1 MPQRIAGVSPG
12 SLAARSGIKAGETL
26 ISINRTPVLDL
37 VDYQFLTARPSLEL
51 LLEDNA
57 GAQRTVHI
65 HKHTEDA
72 LGLTLE
78 SSLMSCPKTCA
89 NHCMFCFI
97 EQMPPGM
104 RPSLYVRDDDWRLS
118 LMAGNFVTLTNLPK
132 AEMDRMIERKASPI
146 YISVQ
151 TTNGELRKKMLSHI
165 HADRIMEHLRRF
177 ADNGMSFHCQVVLCP
192 EINDGPELTR
202 TLTDLAS
209 LAPHALT
216 VALVPVGLTK
226 FREHLYPLRPY
237 TREEALAVVQ
247 EAERFQR
254 EMLAKHG
261 TRFVFPSD
269 EFYQIAGLPIP
280 EPDAYEDFP
289 QFENGVG
296 LLSRLRDEF
305 REAARLAERFDPD
318 GEEIV
323 PRRVVMA
330 TGVSVAPFM
339 QSLLD
344 EHPIPGVQITIHP
357 IVNRFFGE
365 TVTVSGLITGQ
376 DLVAQL
382 QGVEADEVLITES
395 MLREGEDIFLDD
407 MTLTQ
412 AQEALGVRIHPVPDD
427 GADLLDALRGTEEYT
442 HG

>member
-1 MPQRIAGVSPG
+1 MSQRIVSVFPN
-12 SLAARSGIKAGETL
+12 SLAAKHGITEGETL

-37 VDYQFLTARPSLEL
+37 VDYQYLTARPSLEI
-51 LLEDNA
+51 LLENA
-57 GAQRTVHI
+57 RSEQRVIHI
-65 HKHTEDA
+65 HKRIEDS

-132 AEMDRMIERKASPI
+132 QEMDRMIERKASPI
-146 YISVQ
+146 YVSVH
-151 TTNGELRKKMLSHI
+151 TTNGELRNRMLSHV

-177 ADNGMSFHCQVVLCP
+177 AEHNMSFHCQVVLCP
-192 EINDGPELTR
+192 GINDGAELDR
-202 TLTDLAS
+202 TLSDLAS

-216 VALVPVGLTK
+216 VALVPVGLTRY
-226 FREHLYPLRPY
+226 REHLYPLRPY
-237 TREEALAVVQ
+237 TREEAQQVLNQAH
-247 EAERFQR
+247 AFQQR
-254 EMLAKHG
+254 MLKEHG

-269 EFYQIAGLPIP
+269 EFYQIAAHPLP
-280 EPDAYEDFP
+280 DTDSYEDFP

-296 LLSRLRDEF
+296 LLTRLKDEF
-305 REAARLAERFDPD
+305 ETACRLDPD
-318 GEEIV
+318 DSNARA
-323 PRRVVMA
+323 RRVIMA
-330 TGVSVAPFM
+330 TGTSVAPFM
-339 QSLLD
+339 RELIQA
-344 EHPIPGVQITIHP
+344 HPIHGVHITVKP
-357 IVNRFFGE
+357 IINRFFGE

-382 QGVEADEVLITES
+382 KGEEADEILITES

-407 MTLTQ
+407 MTLEQ
-412 AQEALGVRIHPVPDD
+412 AQEELGICITPVPDD
-427 GADLLDALRGTEEYT
+427 GADLLYALRGTED
-442 HG
+442 

>member
-1 MPQRIAGVSPG
+1 MSQRIVGVFPG
-12 SLAARSGIKAGETL
+12 SLAAHHGIKPGDTL

-37 VDYQFLTARPSLEL
+37 VDYQYLTARPSLEIL
-51 LLEDNA
+51 IEGENSET
-57 GAQRTVHI
+57 RTVRI
-65 HKHTEDA
+65 HKHTEDS

-146 YISVQ
+146 YVSVH
-151 TTNGELRKKMLSHI
+151 TTNGELRNKMLKHI
-165 HADRIMEHLRRF
+165 HADRIMEHLTRF
-177 ADNGMSFHCQVVLCP
+177 ADNHMSFHCQVVLCP
-192 EINDGPELTR
+192 GINDGPELDR
-202 TLTDLAS
+202 TLSDLAS
-209 LAPHALT
+209 LAPYALT

-226 FREHLYPLRPY
+226 YREHLYPLRPY
-237 TREEALAVVQ
+237 TQEEAHKVVQ
-247 EAERFQR
+247 QAEAFQKC
-254 EMLAKHG
+254 MLEKHG

-280 EPDAYEDFP
+280 DAESYEDFP

-296 LLSRLRDEF
+296 LLARLRDEF
-305 REAARLAERFDPD
+305 ETAMRLDPD
-318 GEEIV
+318 ESENRR
-323 PRRVVMA
+323 RRVIMA
-330 TGVSVAPFM
+330 TGTSVAPFM
-339 QSLLD
+339 RDLLD
-344 EHPIPGVQITIHP
+344 RNPIPGVEIAICP
-357 IVNRFFGE
+357 IINRFFGE

-376 DLVAQL
+376 DLIDQL
-382 QGVEADEVLITES
+382 KGKEADEILITES

-407 MTLTQ
+407 MTLDQ
-412 AQEALGVRIHPVPDD
+412 AQEALGIRIRPVADD
-427 GADLLDALRGTEEYT
+427 GADLLYALRGTED
-442 HG
+442 

>member
-1 MPQRIAGVSPG
+1 MSQRIVSVFPG
-12 SLAARSGIKAGETL
+12 SLAARSGIRAGETL

-37 VDYQFLTARPSLEL
+37 VDYQYLTARPSLEL
-51 LLEDNA
+51 LLEDDDK
-57 GAQRTVHI
+57 AQHTVHI
-65 HKHTEDA
+65 RKLIEEP

-132 AEMDRMIERKASPI
+132 QEMDRMIERRASPL
-146 YISVQ
+146 YISVH
-151 TTNGELRKKMLSHI
+151 TTNGELRKKMLHHI
-165 HADRIMEHLRRF
+165 HADRIMEHLHRF
-177 ADNGMSFHCQVVLCP
+177 AENGMSFHCQVVLCP
-192 EINDGPELTR
+192 GINDGPELDR
-202 TLTDLAS
+202 TLGDLAS

-216 VALVPVGLTK
+216 VALVPVGLTRY
-226 FREHLYPLRPY
+226 REHLYPLRPY
-237 TREEALAVVQ
+237 TREEAEQVIRQA
-247 EAERFQR
+247 EAFQQR
-254 EMLAKHG
+254 LLSAIG

-269 EFYQIAGLPIP
+269 EFYQIAEHPLP
-280 EPDAYEDFP
+280 DVDSYEDFP

-296 LLSRLRDEF
+296 LLCRLRDEF
-305 REAARLAERFDPD
+305 ETALRLDPD
-318 GEEIV
+318 DSAAV
-323 PRRVVMA
+323 SRRVIMA
-330 TGVSVAPFM
+330 TGTSVAPFM
-339 QSLLD
+339 RELVSA
-344 EHPIPGVQITIHP
+344 HPIPGVQIAVKP

-382 QGVEADEVLITES
+382 RDEEADEILITAS

-407 MTLTQ
+407 MTLDQ
-412 AQEALGVRIHPVPDD
+412 AQSALGIRITPVPDD
-427 GADLLDALRGTEEYT
+427 GADLLYALRGTEE
-442 HG
+442 

>member
-1 MPQRIAGVSPG
+1 MSQRIVSVFPG
-12 SLAARSGIKAGETL
+12 SLAARSGIRAGETL

-37 VDYQFLTARPSLEL
+37 VDYQYLTARPSLEL
-51 LLEDNA
+51 LLEDDDK
-57 GAQRTVHI
+57 AQHTVHI
-65 HKHTEDA
+65 RKLIEEP

-132 AEMDRMIERKASPI
+132 QEMDRMIERRASPL
-146 YISVQ
+146 YISVH
-151 TTNGELRKKMLSHI
+151 TTNGELRKKMLHHI
-165 HADRIMEHLRRF
+165 HADRIMEHLHRF
-177 ADNGMSFHCQVVLCP
+177 AENGMSFHCQVVLCP
-192 EINDGPELTR
+192 GINDGPELDR
-202 TLTDLAS
+202 TLGDLAS

-216 VALVPVGLTK
+216 VALVPVGLTRY
-226 FREHLYPLRPY
+226 REHLYPLRPY
-237 TREEALAVVQ
+237 TREEAEQVIRQA
-247 EAERFQR
+247 EAFQQR
-254 EMLAKHG
+254 LLPAIG

-269 EFYQIAGLPIP
+269 EFYQIAEHPLP
-280 EPDAYEDFP
+280 DVDSYEDFP

-296 LLSRLRDEF
+296 LLCRLRDEF
-305 REAARLAERFDPD
+305 ETALRLDPD
-318 GEEIV
+318 DSAAV
-323 PRRVVMA
+323 SRRVIMA
-330 TGVSVAPFM
+330 TGTSVAPFM
-339 QSLLD
+339 RELVSA
-344 EHPIPGVQITIHP
+344 HPIPGVQIAVKP

-382 QGVEADEVLITES
+382 RDEEADEILITAS

-407 MTLTQ
+407 MTLDQ
-412 AQEALGVRIHPVPDD
+412 AQSALGIRITPVPDD
-427 GADLLDALRGTEEYT
+427 GADLLYALRGTEE
-442 HG
+442 

>member
-1 MPQRIAGVSPG
+1 MSQRVVSVFPG
-12 SLAARSGIKAGETL
+12 SLAARYGIHAGETL

-37 VDYQFLTARPSLEL
+37 VDYQYLTARPSLEI
-51 LLEDNA
+51 LLEAQD
-57 GAQRTVHI
+57 GTQRTIHVH
-65 HKHTEDA
+65 KRTEDP

-132 AEMDRMIERKASPI
+132 HEMDRMIERKASPI
-146 YISVQ
+146 YVSVH
-151 TTNGELRKKMLSHI
+151 TTNGELRNRMLQHV

-192 EINDGPELTR
+192 GINDGAELDR
-202 TLTDLAS
+202 TLRDLAS

-226 FREHLYPLRPY
+226 YREHLYPLRPY
-237 TREEALAVVQ
+237 TKEEAAQVVRQ
-247 EAERFQR
+247 AHAFQL
-254 EMLAKHG
+254 EMLEKHN

-269 EFYQIAGLPIP
+269 EFYQIAGIPLPDT
-280 EPDAYEDFP
+280 ESYEDFP

-296 LLSRLRDEF
+296 LLTRLRDEF
-305 REAARLAERFDPD
+305 ETALRLDPD
-318 GEEIV
+318 HSEAV
-323 PRRVVMA
+323 PRRVIMA
-330 TGVSVAPFM
+330 TGTSVAPFM
-339 QSLLD
+339 RELTQKN
-344 EHPIPGVQITIHP
+344 PIPGVEITIKP
-357 IVNRFFGE
+357 IINRFFGE

-382 QGVEADEVLITES
+382 KGAEADEILITES

-407 MTLTQ
+407 MTLST
-412 AQEALGVRIHPVPDD
+412 AQEELGIRITPVPDD
-427 GADLLDALRGTEEYT
+427 GADLLYALRGTEV
-442 HG
+442 

>member
-1 MPQRIAGVSPG
+1 MPQRIVRVAPG
-12 SLAARSGIKAGETL
+12 SLAERSGIAPGETL

-37 VDYQFLTARPSLEL
+37 VDYQYLTARPSLDL
-51 LLEDNA
+51 LLEDTS
-57 GAQRTVHI
+57 GAQRGVHI
-65 HKHTEDA
+65 HKRIEEP

-89 NHCMFCFI
+89 NHCVFCFI

-118 LMAGNFVTLTNLPK
+118 LMAGNFVTLTNLP
-132 AEMDRMIERKASPI
+132 AREMDRIVERRASPL
-146 YISVQ
+146 YISVH
-151 TTNGELRKKMLSHI
+151 TTNGELRKQMLNHI

-177 ADNGMSFHCQVVLCP
+177 ADNHISFHCQIVLCP
-192 EINDGPELTR
+192 GINDGAELDR

-216 VALVPVGLTK
+216 VALVPVGLTRY
-226 FREHLYPLRPY
+226 REHLYPLRPY
-237 TREEALAVVQ
+237 TQA
-247 EAERFQR
+247 EAERVITQAEAFQK
-254 EMLAKHG
+254 EMLTRHG

-269 EFYQIAGLPIP
+269 EFYQIARHPLPD
-280 EPDAYEDFP
+280 PDSYEDFP

-296 LLSRLRDEF
+296 LLVRLKDEF
-305 REAARLAERFDPD
+305 ETAARLDPD
-318 GEEIV
+318 ETDNL

-330 TGVSVAPFM
+330 TGTSVAPFM
-339 QSLLD
+339 RELIAS
-344 EHPIPGVQITIHP
+344 HPVAGVDIEVRP

-382 QGVEADEVLITES
+382 CGVQADEILITKS
-395 MLREGEDIFLDD
+395 MLREGEDVFLDD
-407 MTLTQ
+407 MTLTE
-412 AQEALGVRIHPVPDD
+412 AQQALGIRITPVPDD
-427 GADLLDALRGTEEYT
+427 GADLLYALRGTEE
-442 HG
+442 

>member
-1 MPQRIAGVSPG
+1 MSQRIVSVFPG
-12 SLAARSGIKAGETL
+12 SLAARSGIHAGETL

-37 VDYQFLTARPSLEL
+37 VDYQYLTARPSLEL
-51 LLEDNA
+51 LLEDDNK
-57 GAQRTVHI
+57 AQHIVHI
-65 HKHTEDA
+65 HKLIEEP

-118 LMAGNFVTLTNLPK
+118 LMAGNFVTLTNLPRQ
-132 AEMDRMIERKASPI
+132 EMDRMIERRASPL
-146 YISVQ
+146 YISVH
-151 TTNGELRKKMLSHI
+151 TTNGELRKKMLHHI

-177 ADNGMSFHCQVVLCP
+177 AENGMSFHCQVVLCP
-192 EINDGPELTR
+192 GINDGPELDR
-202 TLTDLAS
+202 TIRDLAS

-216 VALVPVGLTK
+216 VALVPVGLTRY
-226 FREHLYPLRPY
+226 REHLYPLRPY
-237 TREEALAVVQ
+237 TREEAAQVIRQ
-247 EAERFQR
+247 AEAFQQR
-254 EMLAKHG
+254 LLPEIG

-269 EFYQIAGLPIP
+269 EFYQIAEHPL
-280 EPDAYEDFP
+280 PDADSYEDFP

-296 LLSRLRDEF
+296 LLCRLRDEF
-305 REAARLAERFDPD
+305 ETALRLDPD
-318 GEEIV
+318 DSEAV

-330 TGVSVAPFM
+330 TGTSVAPFM
-339 QSLLD
+339 RELVSA
-344 EHPIPGVQITIHP
+344 HPIAGVQIAVKP

-382 QGVEADEVLITES
+382 RGEEADEILITAS
-395 MLREGEDIFLDD
+395 MLREGEDVFLDD
-407 MTLTQ
+407 MTLDQ
-412 AQEALGVRIHPVPDD
+412 AQQALGIRITPVPDD
-427 GADLLDALRGTEEYT
+427 GADLLYALRGTEE
-442 HG
+442 

>member
-1 MPQRIAGVSPG
+1 MSQRIVSVFPG
-12 SLAARSGIKAGETL
+12 SLAARSGIAAGETL

-37 VDYQFLTARPSLEL
+37 VDYQYLTARPSLEI
-51 LLEDNA
+51 LLEGED
-57 GAQRTVHI
+57 GKQRTIRI
-65 HKHTEDA
+65 HKHTEDS

-118 LMAGNFVTLTNLPK
+118 LMAGNFVTLTNLPRQ
-132 AEMDRMIERKASPI
+132 EMNRMIERKASPI
-146 YISVQ
+146 YVSVH
-151 TTNGELRKKMLSHI
+151 TTNGELRNKMLHHV

-177 ADNGMSFHCQVVLCP
+177 ADNHMSFHCQVVLCP
-192 EINDGPELTR
+192 GINDGKELDR
-202 TLTDLAS
+202 TLSDLAS

-226 FREHLYPLRPY
+226 YREHLYPLRPY
-237 TREEALAVVQ
+237 TKEEAQEVVAQ
-247 EAERFQR
+247 AEAFQR
-254 EMLAKHG
+254 KMLPAHG

-280 EPDAYEDFP
+280 DADSYEDFP

-296 LLSRLRDEF
+296 LLARLRDEF
-305 REAARLAERFDPD
+305 ETAYRLDPD
-318 GEEIV
+318 DSDAK
-323 PRRVVMA
+323 PRRVIMA
-330 TGVSVAPFM
+330 TGTSVAPFM
-339 QSLLD
+339 RELIAQ
-344 EHPIPGVQITIHP
+344 HPICGVEIAVHP

-365 TVTVSGLITGQ
+365 TVTVSGLVTGQ

-382 QGVEADEVLITES
+382 KGQRADEILITES
-395 MLREGEDIFLDD
+395 MLREGEDVFLDD

-412 AQEALGVRIHPVPDD
+412 AQELLGVRITPVPDD
-427 GADLLDALRGTEEYT
+427 GADLLYALRGTEE
-442 HG
+442 

>member
-1 MPQRIAGVSPG
+1 MSQRIVSVFPG
-12 SLAARSGIKAGETL
+12 SIAAKHGIAEGETL

-37 VDYQFLTARPSLEL
+37 VDYQYLTARPSLEI
-51 LLEDNA
+51 LLENEQKV
-57 GAQRTVHI
+57 QRVIHI
-65 HKHTEDA
+65 HKRIEDS

-132 AEMDRMIERKASPI
+132 QEMDRMIERKASPI
-146 YISVQ
+146 YVSVH
-151 TTNGELRKKMLSHI
+151 TTNGELRNKMLSHV

-177 ADNGMSFHCQVVLCP
+177 AAHNMSFHCQVVLCP
-192 EINDGPELTR
+192 GINDGTELDR
-202 TLTDLAS
+202 TLNDLAS

-216 VALVPVGLTK
+216 VALVPVGLT
-226 FREHLYPLRPY
+226 RYRDHLYPLRPY
-237 TREEALAVVQ
+237 TKEEAQQVLDQAHT
-247 EAERFQR
+247 FQQK
-254 EMLAKHG
+254 MLKEHG

-269 EFYQIAGLPIP
+269 EFYQIAAHPLP
-280 EPDAYEDFP
+280 DVDSYEDFP

-296 LLSRLRDEF
+296 LLTRLKDEF
-305 REAARLAERFDPD
+305 ETALRLDPD
-318 GEEIV
+318 DSDACI
-323 PRRVVMA
+323 RRVIMA
-330 TGVSVAPFM
+330 TGTSVAPFM
-339 QSLLD
+339 RELISA
-344 EHPIPGVQITIHP
+344 HPIHGVQITVKP
-357 IVNRFFGE
+357 IINRFFGE

-382 QGVEADEVLITES
+382 KGEEADEILITES

-407 MTLTQ
+407 MTLEQ
-412 AQEALGVRIHPVPDD
+412 AQKELGMRITPVPDD
-427 GADLLDALRGTEEYT
+427 GADLLYALRGTED
-442 HG
+442 

>member
-1 MPQRIAGVSPG
+1 MSQRIAGVFPG
-12 SLAARSGIKAGETL
+12 SLAARSGIRSGETL

-37 VDYQFLTARPSLEL
+37 VDYQFLTARPSLEM
-51 LLEDNA
+51 LLEDEN

-65 HKHTEDA
+65 HKRTEDA

-118 LMAGNFVTLTNLPK
+118 LMAGNFVTLTNLPSR
-132 AEMDRMIERKASPI
+132 EMDRIIERHASPL
-146 YISVQ
+146 YISVH
-151 TTNGELRKKMLSHI
+151 TTNGELRKKMLHHI

-177 ADNGMSFHCQVVLCP
+177 AENSMSFHCQIVLCP
-192 EINDGPELTR
+192 GINDGPELDR
-202 TLTDLAS
+202 TLSDLAT

-216 VALVPVGLTK
+216 AALGPVGLTRY
-226 FREHLYPLRPY
+226 REHLYPLRPY
-237 TREEALAVVQ
+237 TKEEAAQVVRT
-247 EAERFQR
+247 AHAFQQKMLR
-254 EMLAKHG
+254 EHG

-280 EPDAYEDFP
+280 DVESYEDFP

-296 LLSRLRDEF
+296 LLCRLRDEF
-305 REAARLAERFDPD
+305 LTALRLDPD
-318 GEEIV
+318 DSGSI

-330 TGVSVAPFM
+330 TGTSVAGFM
-339 QSLLD
+339 RELVSS
-344 EHPIPGVQITIHP
+344 HPIPGVPVEVRP
-357 IVNRFFGE
+357 IRNDFFGE

-382 QGVEADEVLITES
+382 RGVPADEILITES

-407 MTLTQ
+407 MTLEQ
-412 AQEALGVRIHPVPDD
+412 AQSALGIHITPVPDD
-427 GADLLDALRGTEEYT
+427 GAELLYALRGTEET